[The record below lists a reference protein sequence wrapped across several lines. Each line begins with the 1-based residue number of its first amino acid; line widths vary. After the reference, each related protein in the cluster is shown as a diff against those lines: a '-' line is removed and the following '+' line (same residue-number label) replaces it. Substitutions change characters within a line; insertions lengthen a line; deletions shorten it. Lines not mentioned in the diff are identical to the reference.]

1 MEKDSDSARKE
12 LYDICLREFQRDLN
26 DTQLNLLW
34 ALIQIAPGEWWWKCA
49 NLHEYITTALDGLD
63 THAPNDP
70 RLQAWGTG
78 GR

>member
-1 MEKDSDSARKE
+1 MEQNNARQE

-34 ALIQIAPGEWWWKCA
+34 ALIQIAPGTPATKWT
-49 NLHEYITTALDGLD
+49 NLHEYITTALEGLD
-63 THAPNDP
+63 THAPNHP
-70 RLQAWGTG
+70 RLEAWGTG